1 MQILVPDNT
10 GWMLLRNMVAARRY
24 PSLAVA
30 LTTTS
35 SPVKSRGICF
45 LAARATAVKIT
56 PMAADVAV
64 ATTTENLAA
73 FGWLAPSSFD
83 TRTLTYGETKRK
95 GRTTHISSQYC
106 QQLRAERSFFL
117 QKYVYKKDAEKQS
130 SAGRYLT
137 AALKP
142 TATISVQ
149 S

>member
-1 MQILVPDNT
+1 M
-10 GWMLLRNMVAARRY
+10 
-24 PSLAVA
+24 AVS

-45 LAARATAVKIT
+45 LAARATAVKTT
-56 PMAADVAV
+56 PTAADVTV

-83 TRTLTYGETKRK
+83 TRTLTGDETEWNANHSELKDP
-95 GRTTHISSQYC
+95 
-106 QQLRAERSFFL
+106 FFFRNI
-117 QKYVYKKDAEKQS
+117 YKKVADKQS
-130 SAGRYLT
+130 GVGRYLT

-149 S
+149 SW

>member
-1 MQILVPDNT
+1 
-10 GWMLLRNMVAARRY
+10 MLLRNMVAARRY

-30 LTTTS
+30 LRTTS

-56 PMAADVAV
+56 PMTADVAV

-83 TRTLTYGETKRK
+83 TRTLTYGERNGKEEQR
-95 GRTTHISSQYC
+95 ISVASIM
-106 QQLRAERSFFL
+106 ATIESSKIFFL
-117 QKYVYKKDAEKQS
+117 QKYIYIKGADKPS